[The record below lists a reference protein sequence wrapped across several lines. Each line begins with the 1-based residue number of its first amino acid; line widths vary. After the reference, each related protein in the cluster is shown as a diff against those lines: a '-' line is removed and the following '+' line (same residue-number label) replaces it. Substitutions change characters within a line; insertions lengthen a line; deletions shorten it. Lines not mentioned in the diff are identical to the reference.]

1 MRSPLRADLRVA
13 VSVAAAAAALA
24 AASAAAQAG
33 KVEDGFSERA
43 SSSVLL
49 VYDGRRLEPG
59 VERVLLA
66 ALERAYADLVQD
78 LGSGPAEKV
87 TVVVYAERDWR
98 LATQAP
104 DWSGGL
110 FDGTVRVPAQGLT
123 GVTPALLSVLKH
135 EMTHAFVHARTRGRA
150 PTWLHEG
157 LAQLEEGKTAAPYAG
172 ALLEAWRKTRT
183 FGLPSLEGSFRRFSS
198 ARARSGYVV
207 SLAAVEMLRETR
219 GPGALA
225 HLLDSLGE
233 GTPVEDAMRET
244 LRGDYARVDSDLA
257 EFLERRAR

>member
-1 MRSPLRADLRVA
+1 MRSVVRTGVLA
-13 VSVAAAAAALA
+13 AAAAAALA
-24 AASAAAQAG
+24 AASAVAQG
-33 KVEDGFSERA
+33 GRIEDGFSERA
-43 SSSVLL
+43 SSSILL
-49 VYDGRRLEPG
+49 AYDGRRLEPG
-59 VERVLLA
+59 VERVLLS
-66 ALERAYADLVQD
+66 ALERTYADLVQD

-98 LATQAP
+98 LATHAP

-110 FDGTVRVPAQGLT
+110 FDGKVRVPAQGLT

-172 ALLEAWRKTRT
+172 ALLGAWRGSKT
-183 FGLPSLEGSFRRFSS
+183 FDLASLEGSFRRFSS
-198 ARARSGYVV
+198 ARARSSYVV

-233 GTPVEDAMRET
+233 GTPVEEAMRET
-244 LRGDYARVDSDLA
+244 LRGDYARVESDLA
-257 EFLERRAR
+257 DFLERRAR

>member
-1 MRSPLRADLRVA
+1 MRPLARAGLT
-13 VSVAAAAAALA
+13 AAALA
-24 AASAAAQAG
+24 AAPVAAQQG
-33 KVEDGFSERA
+33 RVEERFSERA
-43 SSSVLL
+43 SSSILL

-59 VERVLLA
+59 VERSLLA

-78 LGSGPAEKV
+78 LGSGPVEKV

-110 FDGTVRVPAQGLT
+110 FDGKVRVPAQGLS

-157 LAQLEEGKTAAPYAG
+157 LAQLEEGKSSAATVA
-172 ALLEAWRKTRT
+172 ALLDAWRGAQT
-183 FGLPSLEGSFRRFSS
+183 FGLRSLESSFRRFSS
-198 ARARSGYVV
+198 AQARTGYVV
-207 SLAAVEMLRETR
+207 SLAAAEMLRDTR
-219 GPGALA
+219 GYGALA
-225 HLLDSLGE
+225 HLLDRLGD

-244 LRGDYARVDSDLA
+244 LRGDYARVESDLA
-257 EFLERRAR
+257 DWLKRRPL